1 MGRTT
6 NPLGSHIGLCMQS
19 CTQTPMS
26 RGTRPFPAPRTPGCP
41 RHRAMGRST
50 ARWAAPRTPG
60 CPQHRAMGRKH
71 SAMGRPTNPLGS
83 RIGLCMHWCAQ
94 TPMCRRH
101 SKT

>member
-6 NPLGSHIGLCMQS
+6 NPLGSHIGLCMH
-19 CTQTPMS
+19 CCAQTPMS
-26 RGTRPFPAPRTPGCP
+26 RGTRPSP
-41 RHRAMGRST
+41 
-50 ARWAAPRTPG
+50 APRTPG

-71 SAMGRPTNPLGS
+71 SAMGRTTNPLGS
-83 RIGLCMHWCAQ
+83 HIGLCMQWCTQ